1 MAVGPMQKFT
11 SRQSPAGFRH
21 QRTAPRR
28 TRWEMSRVLMW
39 FGFLVTV
46 LSSSGMNVVHAQ
58 SLEGIKPLLKP
69 PVAVRGSD
77 LLIPLG
83 NQGARIRWPE
93 TMEARIGGSVVDVTV
108 AWMEPDFSALK
119 NWVTPAEPIKV
130 VSGADRPQERSE
142 GRPLGIVPIPEDAT
156 GPIDFLGETWSMSY
170 LPSPPPLDGPELG
183 PLARDIA
190 PSRTDPFE
198 YFRWVLIAENRKAS
212 PPPPGGSDLSQRI
225 AQAVAHEWR
234 AGLARIAVESPGVAA
249 EIRERLIATVKDDL
263 RPDTDEQV
271 AAWLTGAR
279 PLTMLR
285 TLMIDPERS
294 DEEAMRASLSWLDS
308 QPDFHAWFEATA
320 GDRTRLGVINP
331 TFDEIVISAVWQGSD
346 DAPVGLVVPPQSLVR
361 HVVTRPVLPGNAV
374 VPANEQLVLSSEDR
388 VTLRLDAGPRSVPV
402 RPPGIEFKPMLLPLT
417 LAEICGGFRDA
428 PVSSQSTA
436 AMLRRRF
443 GRWEI
448 FVDCFHLRADND
460 DRLLIQVGDPN
471 RSAAVLEVNS
481 TGSWRV
487 RRGRV
492 EPGLD
497 IKVQSFIDRWRCQVV
512 LPEAWLINAITS
524 DSGGAVLLGLRRDGP
539 GDIRQFA
546 VLATPAFN
554 SDIAGVAFD
563 LAAWGEARNEYP

>member
-1 MAVGPMQKFT
+1 MLR
-11 SRQSPAGFRH
+11 S
-21 QRTAPRR
+21 
-28 TRWEMSRVLMW
+28 LML
-39 FGFLVTV
+39 FGLLVAMFP
-46 LSSSGMNVVHAQ
+46 SSGMNSAQAQ
-58 SLEGIKPLLKP
+58 SPTGIKPLLRP

-83 NQGARIRWPE
+83 PQGVGVRWPQ
-93 TMEARIGGSVVDVTV
+93 TMKARIGGNMVDVTI
-108 AWMEPDFSALK
+108 AWMEPDFSAVK

-130 VSGADRPQERSE
+130 ISRTYGPQELSD
-142 GRPLGIVPIPEDAT
+142 GRPLAIVPIPGDAT
-156 GPIDFLGETWSMSY
+156 GAIEFLGETWSMNY
-170 LPSPPPLDGPELG
+170 LPLPPTLVGPELE

-212 PPPPGGSDLSQRI
+212 PPPPGGGDLSQRI
-225 AQAVAHEWR
+225 AQAVANEWR
-234 AGLARIAVESPGVAA
+234 AGLTRIAAESPGVAA
-249 EIRERLIATVKDDL
+249 EIRERLIATVKDEL

-279 PLTMLR
+279 PLTLLR
-285 TLMIDPERS
+285 SLLIDPQRS
-294 DEEAMRASLSWLDS
+294 AEEAMRASLSWLDS
-308 QPDFHAWFEATA
+308 QPDFHAWFEVTA

-331 TFDEIVISAVWQGSD
+331 TFDEIVISAAWQGSD
-346 DAPVGLVVPPQSLVR
+346 DAPVGLVIPPQSLVR
-361 HVVTRPVLPGNAV
+361 HEVTRPVLNGNAV

-388 VTLRLDAGPRSVPV
+388 VPLRLDAGPRSVPV

-417 LAEICGGFRDA
+417 LAEICGNFRDA
-428 PVSSQSTA
+428 PASAQSTT

-448 FVDCFHLRADND
+448 FVDCFHLRADDND
-460 DRLLIQVGDPN
+460 RILIQVGDPTG
-471 RSAAVLEVNS
+471 SAAVLEVGS

-492 EPGLD
+492 QPGLD

-512 LPEAWLINAITS
+512 LPEAWLIDAITS

-546 VLATPAFN
+546 VLAAPAFN